1 MIAAWIPGMPCF
13 ARSWPSVAVR
23 AAESSGVRTGG
34 EPAGGQKLG
43 DGDGEGDAVGEGEG
57 VADGM
62 AEGIAAAGIEPDAAP
77 VAETARTAMS
87 RRPTAARRGRSTRG
101 L

>member
-1 MIAAWIPGMPCF
+1 MPCF
-13 ARSWPSVAVR
+13 ARSWPSIAVR

-43 DGDGEGDAVGEGEG
+43 GGDGEGEAVGEGEG
-57 VADGM
+57 VADGMAEGM

-87 RRPTAARRGRSTRG
+87 RRPTAVRRGRSTRG